1 MNNFKKIDLL
11 VAFLI
16 GEVCAWLM
24 FFMGRNLI
32 LENPAF
38 SAASPYLNY
47 LPIVFPVF
55 CAIGMVVA
63 YFLSKIIKVVYQAAK
78 FVLVGGL
85 NFLLDMGVLNFLIFA
100 TGISTGM
107 VQSGFKSASFLVA
120 VINSYLLN
128 KYWTFKRT
136 TNESAPKEFL
146 QFVAVSLVGF
156 FINVATDYIF
166 VNMVSPFGG
175 MPLKT
180 WAQFSAMLAAA
191 IGMFWNFLGYK
202 FIVFDE
208 KKIKQDE
215 QQNSSIPQ
223 IQA

>member
-32 LENPAF
+32 LENPALA
-38 SAASPYLNY
+38 AASPYLNY
-47 LPIVFPVF
+47 LPIIFPVL
-55 CAIGMVVA
+55 CAIGMFAA
-63 YFLSKIIKVVYQAAK
+63 YFLSKIIPVVYQVAK
-78 FVLVGGL
+78 FVLVGGF
-85 NFLLDMGVLNFLIFA
+85 NFLLDMGILNFLIFA
-100 TGISTGM
+100 TGISTGLI
-107 VQSGFKSASFLVA
+107 QSGFKSASFFVA

-136 TNESAPKEFL
+136 TNESASKEFL
-146 QFVAVSLVGF
+146 QFIVVSLVGL
-156 FINVATDYIF
+156 FINVATDYVF

-191 IGMFWNFLGYK
+191 IGMTWNFLGYK

-208 KKIKQDE
+208 KGIKQDG